1 MTTKKTK
8 YSKKDRAKLDEI
20 VKESGTVT
28 KGLILLTRLEDLSS
42 YLSVVLVQFPRYE
55 RYALCS
61 EIRKTMENLIRLTIE
76 AGKRYY
82 KRTALEKADIE
93 LEYLRVLFRRC
104 ASLKYFNDERYK
116 VTSSHVVEIGNLL
129 GGWLKNVRAKESKG
143 KVDNK

>member
-8 YSKKDRAKLDEI
+8 YSKKYRAKLDEI

-61 EIRKTMENLIRLTIE
+61 EIRTL
-76 AGKRYY
+76 
-82 KRTALEKADIE
+82 
-93 LEYLRVLFRRC
+93 
-104 ASLKYFNDERYK
+104 
-116 VTSSHVVEIGNLL
+116 VTSVIVTLFNPRFQLWST
-129 GGWLKNVRAKESKG
+129 
-143 KVDNK
+143 

>member
-55 RYALCS
+55 RYALCE
-61 EIRKTMENLIRLTIE
+61 EI
-76 AGKRYY
+76 
-82 KRTALEKADIE
+82 
-93 LEYLRVLFRRC
+93 
-104 ASLKYFNDERYK
+104 
-116 VTSSHVVEIGNLL
+116 
-129 GGWLKNVRAKESKG
+129 
-143 KVDNK
+143 

>member
-61 EIRKTMENLIRLTIE
+61 ISCR
-76 AGKRYY
+76 
-82 KRTALEKADIE
+82 
-93 LEYLRVLFRRC
+93 
-104 ASLKYFNDERYK
+104 ERE
-116 VTSSHVVEIGNLL
+116 T
-129 GGWLKNVRAKESKG
+129 
-143 KVDNK
+143 